1 MKPDILWDIDNT
13 VRIIVVNVVWTE
25 RKDMRLGPTRALI
38 SAHPWNSTLLQGQL
52 CDLGK
57 LLAHLVSSSVQL

>member
-1 MKPDILWDIDNT
+1 M
-13 VRIIVVNVVWTE
+13 RIIVVNVVWTE
-25 RKDMRLGPTRALI
+25 RKDMRLGPIWALI